1 MKQLSKLW
9 ILCFFI
15 FESCVI
21 FQATKVPSNNLKS
34 ALNAKSKH
42 SPTIVFLGDSIT
54 HGRVSYDYVDAI
66 AKNPNL
72 KDYQV
77 INEGINS
84 RLTVQILEQLDNLK
98 EINPDFVF
106 LLIGTNDL
114 KATLSPEEYNRYAS
128 IWKLKDPVTEESFV
142 QNLTKIIQ
150 TIKKDTKA
158 KLIVFSLPVLGEDP
172 NSIPFQRSK
181 RFAELTKEV
190 TRKETVIYKPFHET
204 LSKGLETSNLKI
216 RKPYIQSTWGMYW
229 TILRYYST
237 TSSWDDLG
245 DSNGYYYLTD
255 AIHLNERG
263 GKVLE
268 GMALEE
274 ILPKKESP

>member
-1 MKQLSKLW
+1 MKSLSKLW
-9 ILCFFI
+9 LLSFLIL
-15 FESCVI
+15 ESCVI

-34 ALNAKSKH
+34 ALEEKSTKR
-42 SPTIVFLGDSIT
+42 PKIVFLGDSIT
-54 HGRVSYDYVDAI
+54 HGRVSYDYVDSI

-72 KDYQV
+72 INYQV

-84 RLTVQILEQLDNLK
+84 RLTVQILEQLDHLK
-98 EINPDFVF
+98 QLNPDFVF

-114 KATLSPEEYNRYAS
+114 KATLSEDEYKRYAS
-128 IWKLKDPVTEESFV
+128 LWKLKEPVSEESFV
-142 QNLTKIIQ
+142 KNLTKIIQ
-150 TIKKDTKA
+150 TIQKDTKA
-158 KLIVFSLPVLGEDP
+158 KLFVFSPPVLGEDP

-190 TRKETVIYKPFHET
+190 VTKENAVYKSLHET
-204 LSKGLETSNLKI
+204 LSQGLETSNIKT

-229 TILRYYST
+229 TILRYYSS
-237 TSSWDDLG
+237 TSTWDDLG

-263 GKVLE
+263 GKILE
-268 GMALEE
+268 AMALEE
-274 ILPKKESP
+274 ILPKKK

>member
-1 MKQLSKLW
+1 MKSLSKLW
-9 ILCFFI
+9 LLSFLIL
-15 FESCVI
+15 ESCVI

-34 ALNAKSKH
+34 ALEEKSTKR
-42 SPTIVFLGDSIT
+42 PKIVFLGDSIT
-54 HGRVSYDYVDAI
+54 HGRVSYDYVDSI

-72 KDYQV
+72 INYQV

-84 RLTVQILEQLDNLK
+84 RLTVQILEQLDHLK
-98 EINPDFVF
+98 QLNPDFVF

-114 KATLSPEEYNRYAS
+114 KATLSEDEYKRYAS
-128 IWKLKDPVTEESFV
+128 LWKLKEPVSEESFV
-142 QNLTKIIQ
+142 KNLTKIIQ
-150 TIKKDTKA
+150 TIQKDTKA
-158 KLIVFSLPVLGEDP
+158 KLIVFSPPVLGEDP

-190 TRKETVIYKPFHET
+190 VTKENAIYKPLHET
-204 LSKGLETSNLKI
+204 LSQGLETSNIKT

-229 TILRYYST
+229 TILRYYSS
-237 TSSWDDLG
+237 TSTWDDLG

-263 GKVLE
+263 GKILE
-268 GMALEE
+268 SMALEE
-274 ILPKKESP
+274 ILPK